1 MVVNGRGR
9 ISGRRWV
16 RTQGVRR
23 ILNQMVPVEL
33 VTPDCGVKLM
43 VFAKVAV
50 GGRLREM
57 RPVSPGG
64 YTLWVPKLSPRTL
77 GAIEWCRV

>member
-1 MVVNGRGR
+1 MRIKKKFSGYWMVVNGRGR

-43 VFAKVAV
+43 VFAK
-50 GGRLREM
+50 GWSM
-57 RPVSPGG
+57 W
-64 YTLWVPKLSPRTL
+64 LWEE
-77 GAIEWCRV
+77 G